1 MEEMIV
7 GGRREHL
14 GLRLAGADA
23 PQCLESP
30 HARHGEIHD
39 HHIRCEIE
47 KQLAGRLA
55 GVGLAD
61 DRDLHARLQQ
71 EPKSHAHDGVIVDEQ
86 DAYHDDAAKGISAV
100 RRVPPPAALATWK
113 DPPNWVTRSLS
124 PRRPKCP
131 GFDHSAGRPMPSSVT
146 VTMRRCGSLQ
156 TSTSTRDG
164 FACRMALMTPSWI
177 TR

>member
-1 MEEMIV
+1 MHEIVV
-7 GGRREHL
+7 GGKCEYL

-39 HHIRCEIE
+39 HHIRRQFD
-47 KQLAGRLA
+47 KHLTRRFA

-61 DRDLHARLQQ
+61 DGDLRARLQQ
-71 EPKSHAHDGVIVDEQ
+71 ESKSHAHDRVIVDEEN
-86 DAYHDDAAKGISAV
+86 AYHAGAAKGISAV
-100 RRVPPPAALATWK
+100 SRAPPRAALPTWK
-113 DPPNWVTRSLS
+113 DPPNCVTRSLS

-131 GFDHSAGRPMPSSVT
+131 GFDHSAGKPMPSSVT
-146 VTMRRCGSLQ
+146 VTTTRCGSLR

-164 FACRMALMTPSWI
+164 LA
-177 TR
+177 